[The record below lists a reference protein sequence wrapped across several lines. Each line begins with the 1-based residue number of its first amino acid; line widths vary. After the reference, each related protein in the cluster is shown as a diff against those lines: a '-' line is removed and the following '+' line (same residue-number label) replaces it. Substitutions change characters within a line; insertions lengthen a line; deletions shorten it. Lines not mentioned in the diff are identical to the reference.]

1 MTEPPFG
8 SAIGMWFL
16 TAALLASAVTVAM
29 DALDL
34 TAMARAQL
42 IVLWLSLLA
51 GLAIAQGAWWTWHG
65 VARRS

>member
-1 MTEPPFG
+1 MTEQTFG
-8 SAIGMWFL
+8 SATGTWFL
-16 TAALLASAVTVAM
+16 RAALLASAVTVAM

-51 GLAIAQGAWWTWHG
+51 GLVIAQGAWRTWRS

>member
-1 MTEPPFG
+1 MTEQPFG

-16 TAALLASAVTVAM
+16 RAALLASAVTVAL
-29 DALDL
+29 DALDV
-34 TAMARAQL
+34 TTMARAQL

-51 GLAIAQGAWWTWHG
+51 GLVVTQGAWWTWRS